1 MAIVVISQSPPG
13 GRCTLYARYA
23 DAISE
28 VLGWSHQVVHSECRD
43 AHGEGFPSLRIRDA
57 AIQPSDG
64 AILAPEDI
72 CAFLAAELDAE
83 RLVILT
89 ARLETVLETF
99 LAESA

>member
-1 MAIVVISQSPPG
+1 MAIVVISQNPPG

-23 DAISE
+23 NAISD

-43 AHGEGFPSLRIRDA
+43 AHGEGFPSLQIRDA
-57 AIQPSDG
+57 AIQPTDG
-64 AILAPEDI
+64 VILTPEDI
-72 CAFLAAELDAE
+72 CAFLTAELDAE
-83 RLVILT
+83 RLAILT